1 MVTVFASS
9 RLVGVA
15 NMETRRCTKGTQV
28 GQDRKLV
35 GVADHCDDL
44 LTPHASTSSVCV
56 WSSDGRQASNG
67 WNKKSQLQ
75 NSSVYTSYVRQTISR
90 GVRTIE
96 VPQAKFR
103 PPRPTHTRTPDRNPP
118 NASANSGARAV
129 AGACLGHLPSRPR
142 EGKWAKNR
150 TAEVPGSP
158 ARGSVWQ
165 ITVRRTLCTRPDLRP
180 GLPSPPSGGS
190 REAHFRA
197 SAGLAKGAKTRHTMM
212 ADRRRR
218 P

>member
-1 MVTVFASS
+1 MFASS

-56 WSSDGRQASNG
+56 WSSDGRHASNG
-67 WNKKSQLQ
+67 WNKSQLLCLK

-90 GVRTIE
+90 GARWIE
-96 VPQAKFR
+96 VSWAKFR

-118 NASANSGARAV
+118 NGPANWRPGHPHGSIFSPFLVPTSGRKMPQARAGDGPCAAV
-129 AGACLGHLPSRPR
+129 
-142 EGKWAKNR
+142 
-150 TAEVPGSP
+150 
-158 ARGSVWQ
+158 RGSVWR
-165 ITVRRTLCTRPDLRP
+165 ITVRRTRVCRSWGPKF
-180 GLPSPPSGGS
+180 GLWHLYRSH
-190 REAHFRA
+190 AA
-197 SAGLAKGAKTRHTMM
+197 AYGLAYVRSVQGRMFDASCTP
-212 ADRRRR
+212 DDL
-218 P
+218 

>member
-67 WNKKSQLQ
+67 WNKSQLLCLK

-90 GVRTIE
+90 GVRAIE

-103 PPRPTHTRTPDRNPP
+103 PPRPTHTRTPDRHPP
-118 NASANSGARAV
+118 NGPANSGARAV
-129 AGACLGHLPSRPR
+129 AGACLGHLPSACP

-150 TAEVPGSP
+150 TAEVPGPP
-158 ARGSVWQ
+158 ARGFVWQ
-165 ITVRRTLCTRPDLRP
+165 ITVRRTLFTRPDLRP

-190 REAHFRA
+190 REAH
-197 SAGLAKGAKTRHTMM
+197 L
-212 ADRRRR
+212 
-218 P
+218 